1 MKPTPSLP
9 SIPLMSAAVL
19 ETSGGGGGAAIV
31 STPASIAPGPPPSST
46 SPSSPAAQ
54 PSATRPEYIPEK
66 YWRDGQADVETLG
79 RSYQE
84 LERKFHS
91 RHPAVA
97 DTPADPTGYTLDPER
112 APEGIAWTPGM
123 AGDFASVFHA
133 HGITNTAGKAL
144 VSAYLE
150 REEAMLTA
158 ASEAYEAKLD
168 QDKRTLEREWGGP
181 VRYQEK
187 LSQVAG
193 FVTSLGYGT
202 DNARLFSDPEIV
214 GFLGKV
220 VGMLGEDAKAAI
232 KGSVAPGGHFT
243 LGRDE
248 AERIM
253 KDSSHPDHES
263 YLRGDHGVVSRV
275 KRLIDGE

>member
-1 MKPTPSLP
+1 MKPTPSSP

-19 ETSGGGGGAAIV
+19 ETAGGGGGAA
-31 STPASIAPGPPPSST
+31 AAPTQPPSS
-46 SPSSPAAQ
+46 SQPSTQDPQ
-54 PSATRPEYIPEK
+54 PSAARPDYIPEK
-66 YWRDGQADVETLG
+66 YWRDGQTDVETLG

-84 LERKFHS
+84 LERKFHA
-91 RHPAVA
+91 RQPAAA
-97 DTPADPTGYTLDPER
+97 DTPADPTGYTLDPGTP
-112 APEGIAWTPGM
+112 PEGITWTPEM

-150 REEAMLTA
+150 REEAMLSA
-158 ASEAYEAKLD
+158 ATEAYETKLE
-168 QDKRTLEREWGGP
+168 QDKRALEREWGGP
-181 VRYQEK
+181 ARYQEK
-187 LSQVAG
+187 LAQVAG
-193 FVTSLGYGT
+193 FVSSLGYGT

-220 VGMLGEDAKAAI
+220 IGMLGEDAKAAI
-232 KGSVAPGGHFT
+232 KGAVAPGGHFT
-243 LGRDE
+243 LGREE

-253 KDSSHPDHES
+253 KDSSHPDHEA
-263 YLRGDHGVVSRV
+263 YRRGDHGVVSRV